1 MESQSLCTDNPIKTQ
16 DQKENVFPDRDYEQ
30 RIQRESFDSW
40 FNDTI
45 LVSKEGEMMAFQ
57 FDPTDGLL
65 NGNVFPTVPESETA
79 ARQQFQTLLNQ
90 IRDAIN
96 AHLAESV
103 QDTGGVHGLEYEE
116 GTWSPILFAE
126 NGQVDVTLYSTTNSY
141 VRIGNLVFIRG
152 EISIDTYSKGTGAGR
167 IEVAGLPFTPA
178 ESATM
183 AVRAHSLTTP
193 DIDIMAAG
201 VGNTIVFTKS
211 PATTTTLFDYIGV
224 DDIKNR
230 SRFYLSGT
238 YRI

>member
-65 NGNVFPTVPESETA
+65 NVNVFPTVPESETA

-96 AHLAESV
+96 AHLAESANKHITESGQNENGNYIKFDDGTQEV
-103 QDTGGVHGLEYEE
+103 WIQTSLPYNNFANLQARWVFPASFATNPIVTVSPKQDTMVYSDGSPMELGATTYSGVSS
-116 GTWSPILFAE
+116 TA
-126 NGQVDVTLYSTTNSY
+126 VTLQQW
-141 VRIGNLVFIRG
+141 RIDSGSSFISGDKITVSARA
-152 EISIDTYSKGTGAGR
+152 IGR
-167 IEVAGLPFTPA
+167 W
-178 ESATM
+178 
-183 AVRAHSLTTP
+183 
-193 DIDIMAAG
+193 
-201 VGNTIVFTKS
+201 K
-211 PATTTTLFDYIGV
+211 
-224 DDIKNR
+224 
-230 SRFYLSGT
+230 
-238 YRI
+238 

>member
-96 AHLAESV
+96 AHLAETAKKHITES
-103 QDTGGVHGLEYEE
+103 
-116 GTWSPILFAE
+116 GTIPGKGSYIRFDDGTQICRHIREL
-126 NGQVDVTLYSTTNSY
+126 STS
-141 VRIGNLVFIRG
+141 
-152 EISIDTYSKGTGAGR
+152 E
-167 IEVAGLPFTPA
+167 
-178 ESATM
+178 
-183 AVRAHSLTTP
+183 LTTGVKSFTWYFP
-193 DIDIMAAG
+193 AG
-201 VGNTIVFTKS
+201 FTNGTDYVVYPTLGVISGNETRFTTITTYNASRSASSIQYAINVTNNFGS
-211 PATTTTLFDYIGV
+211 PAQVNLLAIGRW
-224 DDIKNR
+224 K
-230 SRFYLSGT
+230 
-238 YRI
+238 